1 MTLARS
7 TAIRETCSQAMI
19 TAAGANA
26 LLKFYNGTRPSSG
39 GAVTTLLATLTG
51 GASVIG
57 TSTGGVLTFGAFTQ
71 SNGSHVAGTPTWA
84 RLTTSGGTFV
94 ADFSIGS
101 DITFTGTIA
110 TGVDITMGTWTITQG
125 DA

>member
-1 MTLARS
+1 MAIARS
-7 TAIRETCSQAMI
+7 TALRETCSQALI

-26 LLKFYNGTRPSSG
+26 TLKFYNGTRPASG
-39 GAVTTLLATLTG
+39 GTVTTLLATLTG
-51 GASVIG
+51 GASVLG
-57 TSTGGVLTFGAFTQ
+57 TSTGGVFTLGAVTQ
-71 SNGSHVAGTPTWA
+71 SNGSHVSGTPTWV
-84 RLTTSGGTFV
+84 RLATSGGTFV

-110 TGVDITMGTWTITQG
+110 TGVDITMGAWTITQG